1 MSSSEG
7 QIERKITIT
16 YRWWRDG
23 EVKKEH
29 VAALE
34 EAARERIS
42 EMAKEGYTSG
52 ELHDNI
58 HATDDDPE
66 DGVEY
71 SGWWE
76 LKEECL

>member
-1 MSSSEG
+1 M
-7 QIERKITIT
+7 ERKITIT

-23 EVKKEH
+23 EVQKEH
-29 VAALE
+29 VQALE
-34 EAARERIS
+34 EAARDRIT

-52 ELHDNI
+52 ELCENI
-58 HATDDDPE
+58 RISDEDGD

-71 SGWWE
+71 TGWWE